1 MIAFAGNS
9 LLCRAALKHTVI
21 DPATF
26 TSVRLLS
33 GAIAL
38 WLVVSMR
45 TGTRVRGGSWLSAL
59 ALFAYAAAFSFA
71 YVELSAGMGALLLFG
86 AVQATMILFGLWQ
99 GERLNRWQGIGLA
112 AALGGLV
119 ALLLPG
125 LSAPPLHSAA
135 LMVGAGIAWGVY
147 SLRGKGAGDPLA
159 ATTGNFLRSVPFA
172 VISSLVL
179 LTTARMDAEGIAYA
193 IASGALT
200 SGVGYAIWYAAL
212 RGLKATSA
220 ATVQL
225 SVPVIAAM
233 GGVILLGEPTTPRLL
248 GASIAVLGGIAL
260 VVLRPKSGG

>member
-1 MIAFAGNS
+1 M
-9 LLCRAALKHTVI
+9 
-21 DPATF
+21 
-26 TSVRLLS
+26 
-33 GAIAL
+33 
-38 WLVVSMR
+38 
-45 TGTRVRGGSWLSAL
+45 
-59 ALFAYAAAFSFA
+59 
-71 YVELSAGMGALLLFG
+71 LLFG
-86 AVQATMILFGLWQ
+86 AVQATMILFGLWK